1 MGTAKGIG
9 VNNPLILRAR
19 IAEIEALRDD
29 LLPGAKSG
37 QTEARARA
45 VALHKAAMEKRD
57 HLRGHPP
64 RLGDR

>member
-9 VNNPLILRAR
+9 VTNPLTLRAH

-29 LLPGAKSG
+29 LLPRAKRG
-37 QTEARARA
+37 QADARARA

-57 HLRGHPP
+57 RLRGHVPW
-64 RLGDR
+64 LADE